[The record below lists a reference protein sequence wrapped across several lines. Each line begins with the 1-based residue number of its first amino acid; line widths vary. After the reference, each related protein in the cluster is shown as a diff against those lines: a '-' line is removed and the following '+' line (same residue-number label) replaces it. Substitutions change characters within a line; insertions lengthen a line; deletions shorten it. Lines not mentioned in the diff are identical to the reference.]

1 MPVTEGQKSNIATP
15 VEEIEQAARSSM
27 PLPERQKPN
36 EAAPAEGEKP
46 SKNALKKAAKE
57 KEKAEKAARREQ
69 QEREEKE
76 KAAASDTASHLYG
89 HLNYEEPPPFAEKF
103 LDLGDLEGIEE
114 DSRVTFEARVGNA
127 RVQSAKLGFL
137 VLRDGFDSIQV
148 VVAEGGGQS
157 VSRQM
162 IKWCG
167 ALNTE
172 SIVRVTGL
180 VKAPKEEVKSTTIS
194 HHELHLESIYIIAE
208 APEQLPVQ
216 VKDCNQPPPGE
227 EEGEAEREG
236 MPNVGLKARLDNKVL
251 SLRAPASKAI
261 RELESE
267 VTRLFFDYM
276 IQHNFTDIQ
285 PSYLAGAATEGG
297 AGVFEVKYF
306 EEKAYLTQSPQFF
319 KQMAIAGGLKRVFSI
334 GPVFRAEN
342 SNTKRHLT
350 EFTGLDFEMIIRHH
364 YHEVLSFGESL
375 MIYIIRGLQTQE
387 YPKKLTKTVQEA
399 GYPEAGTFQ
408 LPPGDKA
415 VRITFA
421 EAKALLSEAG
431 IDGGEPH
438 SDIDTAQEK
447 ALGKIIL
454 EKHHTDFY
462 TIDQYPRSLRPFYT
476 HPSAHDPAL
485 TNSYD
490 FFMRGQEIM
499 SGAQRIH
506 NHADLCGSMRA
517 KGLAPEDEGFKHY
530 TEAFKW
536 GCTPHGGGGL
546 GLNRIV
552 QYFLGLNNIREAT
565 LFPRDPG
572 RLAP

>member
-1 MPVTEGQKSNIATP
+1 MPLTEGQKPS
-15 VEEIEQAARSSM
+15 
-27 PLPERQKPN
+27 
-36 EAAPAEGEKP
+36 EAAPPEGEKP

-57 KEKAEKAARREQ
+57 KEKAEKAAKREQ

-76 KAAASDTASHLYG
+76 KAAANDTASHLYG
-89 HLNYEEPPPFAEKF
+89 HLNYEAPPPFAEKF
-103 LDLGDLEGIEE
+103 VDLEDLESIEE

-137 VLRDGFDSIQV
+137 VLKAGFDSIQV
-148 VVAEGGGQS
+148 VIAEGGGQS
-157 VSRQM
+157 ISRQM

-167 ALNTE
+167 ALHTE

-180 VKAPKEEVKSTTIS
+180 IKAPKEEVKSTTIS
-194 HHELHLESIYIIAE
+194 HHELHLESIYIVAE
-208 APEQLPVQ
+208 APEQLPIQ

-227 EEGEAEREG
+227 EEGEAEKEG

-261 RELESE
+261 RRLESE
-267 VTRLFFDYM
+267 VSRLFFEYM
-276 IQHNFTDIQ
+276 IQHKFTDIQ

-297 AGVFEVKYF
+297 AEVFEVKYF
-306 EEKAYLTQSPQFF
+306 EERAFLTQSPQFF
-319 KQMAIAGGLKRVFSI
+319 KQMAIAGGMKRVFSK

-350 EFTGLDFEMIIRHH
+350 EFTGLDFEMTIRHH

-387 YPKKLTKTVQEA
+387 YPKKLTNIIKEA

-408 LPPGDKA
+408 LPPGDQA
-415 VRITFA
+415 IRITFA

-431 IDGGEPH
+431 VEAGEPD

-447 ALGKIIL
+447 ALGKIML
-454 EKHHTDFY
+454 EKYKTDFY
-462 TIDQYPRSLRPFYT
+462 TVDQYPRSLRPFYT
-476 HPSAHDPAL
+476 HPSPHDPAL

-506 NHADLCGSMRA
+506 IHGELLESMRM
-517 KGLAPEDEGFKHY
+517 KGVSPEDEGYRHY

-536 GCTPHGGGGL
+536 GCSPHGGGGL
-546 GLNRIV
+546 GMNRIV
-552 QYFLGLNNIREAT
+552 QYFLGLNNIREAA

>member
-1 MPVTEGQKSNIATP
+1 
-15 VEEIEQAARSSM
+15 M
-27 PLPERQKPN
+27 PLPERANPN
-36 EAAPAEGEKP
+36 EAVPAEGEKP

-76 KAAASDTASHLYG
+76 KAAANDTASHLYG
-89 HLNYEEPPPFAEKF
+89 HLDYENPPPFAEKF
-103 LDLGDLEGIEE
+103 LDLGDLEDIEE

-180 VKAPKEEVKSTTIS
+180 IKSPKEEVTSTTIS

-208 APEQLPVQ
+208 APEQLPIQ

-236 MPNVGLKARLDNKVL
+236 LPNVGLKARLDNKVL

-267 VTRLFFDYM
+267 VARLFSDYM
-276 IQHNFTDIQ
+276 IQHKFTDIQ

-342 SNTKRHLT
+342 SNTRRHLT
-350 EFTGLDFEMIIRHH
+350 EVCSSTPWC
-364 YHEVLSFGESL
+364 
-375 MIYIIRGLQTQE
+375 LQSPT
-387 YPKKLTKTVQEA
+387 LTSNQ
-399 GYPEAGTFQ
+399 
-408 LPPGDKA
+408 
-415 VRITFA
+415 R
-421 EAKALLSEAG
+421 
-431 IDGGEPH
+431 
-438 SDIDTAQEK
+438 
-447 ALGKIIL
+447 
-454 EKHHTDFY
+454 
-462 TIDQYPRSLRPFYT
+462 RSLLVSTSR
-476 HPSAHDPAL
+476 
-485 TNSYD
+485 
-490 FFMRGQEIM
+490 
-499 SGAQRIH
+499 
-506 NHADLCGSMRA
+506 
-517 KGLAPEDEGFKHY
+517 
-530 TEAFKW
+530 
-536 GCTPHGGGGL
+536 
-546 GLNRIV
+546 
-552 QYFLGLNNIREAT
+552 
-565 LFPRDPG
+565 
-572 RLAP
+572 

>member
-1 MPVTEGQKSNIATP
+1 MPVTEGRKSNTDGP
-15 VEEIEQAARSSM
+15 NEQIEQASKLSM
-27 PLPERQKPN
+27 PLTERPKPN
-36 EAAPAEGEKP
+36 EAAPPEGEKP

-57 KEKAEKAARREQ
+57 KEKAEKAAKREQ

-76 KAAASDTASHLYG
+76 KAAANDTASHLYG

-114 DSRVTFEARVGNA
+114 NSRVTFEARVGNA

-157 VSRQM
+157 ISRQM

-208 APEQLPVQ
+208 APEQLPIQ

-227 EEGEAEREG
+227 EEGDAEKEG

-251 SLRAPASKAI
+251 SLRAPANRAI
-261 RELESE
+261 RQLESE
-267 VTRLFFDYM
+267 VTRLFFEYM
-276 IQHNFTDIQ
+276 DQHKFTDIQ

-319 KQMAIAGGLKRVFSI
+319 KQMAIAGGMKRVFSK

-350 EFTGLDFEMIIRHH
+350 EVC
-364 YHEVLSFGESL
+364 YSAQCVSSL
-375 MIYIIRGLQTQE
+375 
-387 YPKKLTKTVQEA
+387 
-399 GYPEAGTFQ
+399 
-408 LPPGDKA
+408 
-415 VRITFA
+415 
-421 EAKALLSEAG
+421 
-431 IDGGEPH
+431 IDVIVHWSRLRNDHP
-438 SDIDTAQEK
+438 TP
-447 ALGKIIL
+447 L
-454 EKHHTDFY
+454 
-462 TIDQYPRSLRPFYT
+462 PRSPLLWRKPHDLH
-476 HPSAHDPAL
+476 HP
-485 TNSYD
+485 
-490 FFMRGQEIM
+490 
-499 SGAQRIH
+499 
-506 NHADLCGSMRA
+506 
-517 KGLAPEDEGFKHY
+517 
-530 TEAFKW
+530 
-536 GCTPHGGGGL
+536 
-546 GLNRIV
+546 
-552 QYFLGLNNIREAT
+552 
-565 LFPRDPG
+565 
-572 RLAP
+572 